1 RHRIEHASLVSG
13 RSILKMGKLGIIAS
27 VQPRFIYSDSWAE
40 ERLGASRMHS
50 LYPFASMT
58 QEGILLTAGSDC
70 PVEDPN
76 PFEGVWSATARPGL
90 EGKERLTVSQDLA
103 AYTISASFASFCE
116 ESRVAL
122 VQENIADIV
131 VLDRDPFE
139 CSPQA

>member
-1 RHRIEHASLVSG
+1 
-13 RSILKMGKLGIIAS
+13 
-27 VQPRFIYSDSWAE
+27 
-40 ERLGASRMHS
+40 MHS

-90 EGKERLTVSQDLA
+90 EGKERLTVSQALA

-116 ESRVAL
+116 ESRGAL
-122 VQENIADIV
+122 VPGNLADIV

-139 CSPQA
+139 CSPEALRQTRVIKTIIAGSVFA